1 MFTYRTIDTITKRN
15 NNAPPM
21 DNPNIKGQSTSS
33 SPPTLVLDGTE
44 NDMPDSMSLCCFPL
58 MASCIALAGTDE
70 FVAGLIT
77 TNETAPVVGSIWTR
91 TSSLVKVLIR
101 KKHTCYELMIEHFC
115 AAARDFLNC
124 EAHRGPFR
132 KYGTLLGLQ

>member
-1 MFTYRTIDTITKRN
+1 MYTYRTIDIITKRN

-33 SPPTLVLDGTE
+33 SPTLVLDGTE
-44 NDMPDSMSLCCFPL
+44 NDMPDSMSLYCFPL

-101 KKHTCYELMIEHFC
+101 KKNTCYELMIEHFVRPL
-115 AAARDFLNC
+115 AIFLNC

-132 KYGTLLGLQ
+132 KYGTLLRLQ